1 MSKVLIIAPHPD
13 DEIIGCGGTIQYHI
27 NKKDDVFVHIIGNR
41 VINHVEDEEYIKKTV
56 GQACKAATFLG
67 VKKIFF
73 SNLRDEQIGIKPI
86 DVIVPIE
93 QMIGKIKPEIV
104 YIPND
109 TDTDQDHR
117 VVAYACKVACRTIP
131 KILSYEILGSTR
143 DFTPNLYIN
152 IKKFFPHKIKA
163 LRFYKGQM
171 HPFPHPR
178 SPEALDALARIRG
191 VESKLFMA
199 EAFRLIKDVVK

>member
-13 DEIIGCGGTIQYHI
+13 DEIMGCGGTIQYHN

-41 VINHVEDEEYIKKTV
+41 TIDHVENGAYIKKTLN
-56 GQACKAATFLG
+56 QAYEAANFLG

-73 SNLRDEQIGIKPI
+73 SNLRDEQIGTKLI

-93 QMIGKIKPEIV
+93 QTISRLRPLVV
-104 YIPND
+104 YIPNE

-117 VVAYACKVACRTIP
+117 AVALACKVACRAIP
-131 KILSYEILGSTR
+131 KILAYEVLGSTKE
-143 DFTPNLYIN
+143 FTPNFYIN
-152 IKKFFPHKIKA
+152 IRKFFRHKIKA
-163 LRFYKGQM
+163 LRFYKEEM

-178 SPEALDALARIRG
+178 SAEALESLARIRG